1 MPRPKRSEN
10 VRLKSDYLKAREKYL
25 AGLRKAIKPNVIER
39 TMHDTARTLEG
50 LKLQHKFMVA
60 ERKRL
65 ERTIAR
71 LGERGKTIDPRF
83 IKRLKKVKKE
93 DKEAQARFKLI
104 KDYFENEMKEAK

>member
-25 AGLRKAIKPNVIER
+25 AGLRKAIEPVQKKR
-39 TMHDTARTLEG
+39 TVNDTARVLEG

-83 IKRLKKVKKE
+83 IRRLKKVKKE
-93 DKEAQARFKLI
+93 DKEAQARFKSI
-104 KDYFENEMKEAK
+104 KDYFESEMKEAK